1 MAEHFDR
8 DERKGQGTRA
18 GGTHFKMVAGGC
30 KPPSKR
36 GEEMWR

>member
-18 GGTHFKMVAGGC
+18 RGTHFKMVRRRMEAAVEEE
-30 KPPSKR
+30 
-36 GEEMWR
+36 EEMWR